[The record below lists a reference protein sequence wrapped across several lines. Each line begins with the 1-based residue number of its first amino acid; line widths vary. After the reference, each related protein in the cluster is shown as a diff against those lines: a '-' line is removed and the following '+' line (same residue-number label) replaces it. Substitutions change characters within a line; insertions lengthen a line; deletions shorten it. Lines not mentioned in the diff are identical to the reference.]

1 MATVEPEIR
10 VCRTLEFSPQEKGDD
25 VAHKKNSSI
34 KPRFIEPEGVSMF
47 TGFDVGPAHNTQ
59 NNISPNVPRRVSIF
73 SSRQK

>member
-10 VCRTLEFSPQEKGDD
+10 ICRTLGFSPQEKGDD
-25 VAHKKNSSI
+25 VAHNNFSSV
-34 KPRFIEPEGVSMF
+34 KPRFIEPEGVCMF
-47 TGFDVGPAHNTQ
+47 TEFGVGPAHNTQ